1 MKYKV
6 KLIKPKV
13 DKRKKK
19 EENKTKASFTIEAD
33 VFHICE
39 ITGDFVLFYNTAG
52 APVGAYRTE
61 SIETIEAKAI
71 PTSLPK
77 LLKLT

>member
-6 KLIKPKV
+6 KLIKPKI

-19 EENKTKASFTIEAD
+19 EEKNKTKASFTIEAD
-33 VFHICE
+33 GFHICE

-52 APVGAYRTE
+52 APVGAYRIE
-61 SIETIEAKAI
+61 SIEAIEAA
-71 PTSLPK
+71 PSSLPK